1 MLQTNFSQ
9 AQADEQASGFDP
21 GQYVQVLKKRW
32 LLFALPAL
40 LVLTIGTLIVF
51 FRPVTYVSMGKIIVE
66 GQQIPVELVR
76 PTVSA
81 TAVARIHVIEQRV
94 KTRENLLAI
103 MDKFHVFANQK
114 TWFGGSRELSGTE
127 SLDRMRQRTQMKPIE
142 LELLSP
148 KQRNLNSPIAFS
160 VSFEHE
166 SPEMARRV
174 ANELMTLVLAEDA
187 RTRTSQAALTTQFL
201 GREQKRLE
209 SQLGSIDAEII
220 ELKRKSRLVLPADL
234 LAKLPA
240 MKAELQQKA
249 AIYAPSHPALRPLQ
263 QQIEGLEK
271 AAAEVAEIA
280 ASLEA
285 LERRRTSV
293 ENNLD
298 DVSKKMIIAQRGE
311 TLERDQ
317 RAERLEVIE
326 QPALPAE
333 PVKGKRLVFLAVVF
347 GLALVVGF
355 GAVFVAEA
363 LDRTIRGTADLEAI
377 VDPHIVV
384 GIPYITT
391 KKEVRRQKR
400 RIVWGS
406 QAVAVSAI
414 VAVVAAHFLWM
425 PLDQLLDRLLLR
437 MMG

>member
-1 MLQTNFSQ
+1 
-9 AQADEQASGFDP
+9 
-21 GQYVQVLKKRW
+21 
-32 LLFALPAL
+32 
-40 LVLTIGTLIVF
+40 
-51 FRPVTYVSMGKIIVE
+51 
-66 GQQIPVELVR
+66 
-76 PTVSA
+76 
-81 TAVARIHVIEQRV
+81 
-94 KTRENLLAI
+94 
-103 MDKFHVFANQK
+103 
-114 TWFGGSRELSGTE
+114 
-127 SLDRMRQRTQMKPIE
+127 MRQRTQMKPIE

-187 RTRTSQAALTTQFL
+187 RTRTNQAALTTQFL
-201 GREQKRLE
+201 AREQKRLE

-249 AIYAPSHPALRPLQ
+249 AIYAPSHPALRPLR
-263 QQIEGLEK
+263 QQIEDLEK
-271 AAAEVAEIA
+271 AAAQVAEIA

-363 LDRTIRGTADLEAI
+363 LDRTIRGTADL
-377 VDPHIVV
+377 
-384 GIPYITT
+384 
-391 KKEVRRQKR
+391 R
-400 RIVWGS
+400 
-406 QAVAVSAI
+406 
-414 VAVVAAHFLWM
+414 
-425 PLDQLLDRLLLR
+425 RLLIHTSS
-437 MMG
+437 

>member
-9 AQADEQASGFDP
+9 AQTDEQASGFDP
-21 GQYVQVLKKRW
+21 WQYVQVLKKRW

-40 LVLTIGTLIVF
+40 LILAIGTLIVF
-51 FRPVTYVSMGKIIVE
+51 LRPVTYVSMGKIIVE

-94 KTRENLLAI
+94 KTRENLLAV

-114 TWFGGSRELSGTE
+114 SWFGGSHELSGTE
-127 SLDRMRQRTQMKPIE
+127 ALDRMRQRTQMKPIE

-148 KQRNLNSPIAFS
+148 KQRNLNNPIAFS

-201 GREQKRLE
+201 AREQKRLE

-220 ELKRKSRLVLPADL
+220 ELKRKSRLILPADL

-249 AIYAPSHPALRPLQ
+249 AIYAPSHPALRPLR
-263 QQIEGLEK
+263 QQIEELEK
-271 AAAEVAEIA
+271 AAAQVAEIA

-293 ENNLD
+293 GNNLD

-326 QPALPAE
+326 QPALPTE
-333 PVKGKRLVFLAVVF
+333 PIKGKRLVFLAVVF

-377 VDPHIVV
+377 VDPHLVV

-391 KKEVRRQKR
+391 KKEVRQHKR

-437 MMG
+437 MIG